1 MRQLRWIL
9 KVIAPFWISVVA
21 MMLCHLAV
29 AACAVAFVY
38 VSKVLV
44 DNAVAI
50 LSSSASAGF
59 DAGTD
64 GLAVWVCAMVGI
76 IVMRILFN
84 ALRTYIQT
92 RTDVRMRNSLR
103 ARMFNILLNA
113 RAEAGTQLHSGD
125 LMNRVSEDVRV
136 IASAVSLSLPNL
148 FGAALQFA
156 AAFVFLLFLDLRL
169 AALIVVIV
177 PFGVLAGRYVTM
189 RIRSLTHDIRKNDSK
204 VQAHIQES
212 IQHRTVIQ
220 TMDHTDASSSSLSEL
235 QDELYGSE
243 LRRVRFSLLSRMLIS
258 LAMSAGHAVAFIW
271 GVYGISTGAVSYGM
285 MTAFLQLVGQIQRPV
300 MEMSTSIPALI
311 HATASIDRIL
321 ELEALPLDSD
331 EEARYISGVP
341 GVRVENVS
349 FAYPGSDSDV
359 LSEFSYDFRPG
370 SRTAVVGPTGV
381 GKSTLIRLLLALL
394 TPRSGRVLFYGDEEV
409 PASAATRCNLVYVPQ
424 GNSLFSGTIRENLMV
439 GDPSASEDRMWWALE
454 TAAADFVR
462 DLPAGLDS
470 ECFEAGAGLSEGQA
484 QRIAVARALL
494 RPGKI
499 LLLDEFSS
507 ALDSETEELMLARL
521 TAALPGHTMIFI
533 THRDRI
539 IDFCD
544 SVLRMG

>member
-59 DAGTD
+59 DAGMD

-92 RTDVRMRNSLR
+92 RTDVRLRNSLR

-125 LMNRVSEDVRV
+125 MMNRVSEDVRV

-220 TMDHTDASSSSLSEL
+220 TMDYTDASSSSLSEL

-271 GVYGISTGAVSYGM
+271 GVYGISTGAVTYGM

-321 ELEALPLDSD
+321 ELEDLPLDSD

>member
-125 LMNRVSEDVRV
+125 MMNRVSEDVRV

-148 FGAALQFA
+148 FGAALQFV

-177 PFGVLAGRYVTM
+177 PFGVLAGTQREVAEM
-189 RIRSLTHDIRKNDSK
+189 L
-204 VQAHIQES
+204 HISQS
-212 IQHRTVIQ
+212 
-220 TMDHTDASSSSLSEL
+220 
-235 QDELYGSE
+235 
-243 LRRVRFSLLSRMLIS
+243 
-258 LAMSAGHAVAFIW
+258 
-271 GVYGISTGAVSYGM
+271 
-285 MTAFLQLVGQIQRPV
+285 
-300 MEMSTSIPALI
+300 
-311 HATASIDRIL
+311 
-321 ELEALPLDSD
+321 
-331 EEARYISGVP
+331 YIS
-341 GVRVENVS
+341 
-349 FAYPGSDSDV
+349 
-359 LSEFSYDFRPG
+359 
-370 SRTAVVGPTGV
+370 
-381 GKSTLIRLLLALL
+381 
-394 TPRSGRVLFYGDEEV
+394 
-409 PASAATRCNLVYVPQ
+409 
-424 GNSLFSGTIRENLMV
+424 
-439 GDPSASEDRMWWALE
+439 
-454 TAAADFVR
+454 
-462 DLPAGLDS
+462 
-470 ECFEAGAGLSEGQA
+470 
-484 QRIAVARALL
+484 RIEK
-494 RPGKI
+494 KI
-499 LLLDEFSS
+499 LNKLKKNI
-507 ALDSETEELMLARL
+507 AK
-521 TAALPGHTMIFI
+521 INNY
-533 THRDRI
+533 
-539 IDFCD
+539 
-544 SVLRMG
+544 

>member
-136 IASAVSLSLPNL
+136 VASAVSLSLPNL

-220 TMDHTDASSSSLSEL
+220 TMDYTDASSSSLSEL

-271 GVYGISTGAVSYGM
+271 GVYGISTGAVTYGM

>member
-92 RTDVRMRNSLR
+92 RTDVRLRNSLR

-125 LMNRVSEDVRV
+125 MMNRVSEDVRV
-136 IASAVSLSLPNL
+136 VASAVSLSLPNL

-220 TMDHTDASSSSLSEL
+220 TMDYTDASSSSLSEL

-271 GVYGISTGAVSYGM
+271 GVYGISTGAVTYGM

-300 MEMSTSIPALI
+300 MEMSTSIPTLI

-439 GDPSASEDRMWWALE
+439 GDPSVSEDRMWWALE

>member
-220 TMDHTDASSSSLSEL
+220 TMDYTDASSSSLSEL

-271 GVYGISTGAVSYGM
+271 GVYGISTGAVTYGM

-349 FAYPGSDSDV
+349 FAYSGSDSDV

>member
-9 KVIAPFWISVVA
+9 KVIAPFWICVVA

-136 IASAVSLSLPNL
+136 VASAVSLSLPNL

-220 TMDHTDASSSSLSEL
+220 TMDYTDASSSSLSEL

-271 GVYGISTGAVSYGM
+271 GVYGISTGAVTYGM

>member
-125 LMNRVSEDVRV
+125 MMNRVSEDVRV

-148 FGAALQFA
+148 FGAALQFV

-271 GVYGISTGAVSYGM
+271 GVYGISTGAVTYGM

>member
-50 LSSSASAGF
+50 LSSSASVGF

-92 RTDVRMRNSLR
+92 RTDVRLRNSLR

-125 LMNRVSEDVRV
+125 MMNRVSEDVRV

-220 TMDHTDASSSSLSEL
+220 TMDYTDASSSSLSEL

-271 GVYGISTGAVSYGM
+271 GVYGISTGAVTYGM

-507 ALDSETEELMLARL
+507 ALDSDTEELMLARL

>member
-76 IVMRILFN
+76 IMMRILFN

-92 RTDVRMRNSLR
+92 RTDVRLRNSLR

-220 TMDHTDASSSSLSEL
+220 TMDYTDASSSSLSEL

-271 GVYGISTGAVSYGM
+271 GVYGISTGAVTYGM

>member
-50 LSSSASAGF
+50 LSSSASVGF

-92 RTDVRMRNSLR
+92 RTDVRLRNSLR

-125 LMNRVSEDVRV
+125 MMNRVSEDVRV

-220 TMDHTDASSSSLSEL
+220 TMDYTDASSSSLSEL

-271 GVYGISTGAVSYGM
+271 GVYGISTGAVTYGM

>member
-59 DAGTD
+59 DAGMD

-92 RTDVRMRNSLR
+92 RTDVRLRNSLR

-125 LMNRVSEDVRV
+125 MMNRVSEDVRV

-220 TMDHTDASSSSLSEL
+220 TMDYTDASSSSLSEL

-271 GVYGISTGAVSYGM
+271 GVYGISTGAVTYGM

-359 LSEFSYDFRPG
+359 LSEFSYDFCPG

>member
-50 LSSSASAGF
+50 LSSSASVGF

-92 RTDVRMRNSLR
+92 RTDVRLRNSLR

-125 LMNRVSEDVRV
+125 MMNRVSEDVRV

-220 TMDHTDASSSSLSEL
+220 TMDYTDASSSSLSEL

-271 GVYGISTGAVSYGM
+271 GVYGISTGAVTYGM

-462 DLPAGLDS
+462 DFPAGLDS

>member
-92 RTDVRMRNSLR
+92 RTDVRLRNSLR

-125 LMNRVSEDVRV
+125 MMNRVSEDVRV
-136 IASAVSLSLPNL
+136 VASAVSLSLPNL

-220 TMDHTDASSSSLSEL
+220 TMDYTDASSSSLSEL

-271 GVYGISTGAVSYGM
+271 GVYGISTGAVTYGM

-300 MEMSTSIPALI
+300 MEMSTSVPALI

-394 TPRSGRVLFYGDEEV
+394 TPRSGRVLFYGDDEV

>member
-92 RTDVRMRNSLR
+92 RTDVRLRNSLR

-125 LMNRVSEDVRV
+125 MMNRVSEDVRV

-220 TMDHTDASSSSLSEL
+220 TMDYTDASSSSLSEL

-271 GVYGISTGAVSYGM
+271 GVYGISTGAVTYGM

-544 SVLRMG
+544 SILRMG

>member
-92 RTDVRMRNSLR
+92 RTDVRLRNSLR

-125 LMNRVSEDVRV
+125 MMNRVSEDVRV

-220 TMDHTDASSSSLSEL
+220 TMDYTDASSSSLSEL

-271 GVYGISTGAVSYGM
+271 GVYGISTGAVTYGM

>member
-125 LMNRVSEDVRV
+125 MMNRVSEDVRV

-148 FGAALQFA
+148 FGAALQFV

-220 TMDHTDASSSSLSEL
+220 TMDYTDASSSSLSEL
-235 QDELYGSE
+235 QNELYGSE

-271 GVYGISTGAVSYGM
+271 GVYGISTGAVTYGM

-359 LSEFSYDFRPG
+359 LSEFSYVFRPG

>member
-125 LMNRVSEDVRV
+125 MMNRVSEDVRV

-148 FGAALQFA
+148 FGAALQFV

-220 TMDHTDASSSSLSEL
+220 TMDYTDASSSSLSEL

-271 GVYGISTGAVSYGM
+271 GVYGISTGAVTYGM

>member
-125 LMNRVSEDVRV
+125 MMNRVSEDVRV

-148 FGAALQFA
+148 VGATLQFA

-220 TMDHTDASSSSLSEL
+220 TMDYTDASSSSLSEL

-271 GVYGISTGAVSYGM
+271 GVYGISTGAVTYGM

>member
-59 DAGTD
+59 DAGMD

-92 RTDVRMRNSLR
+92 RTDVRLRNSLR

-125 LMNRVSEDVRV
+125 MMNRVSEDVRV

-220 TMDHTDASSSSLSEL
+220 TMDYTDASSSSLSEL

-271 GVYGISTGAVSYGM
+271 GVYGISTGAVTYGM

>member
-50 LSSSASAGF
+50 LSSSASVGF

-92 RTDVRMRNSLR
+92 RTDVRLRNSLR

-113 RAEAGTQLHSGD
+113 RAEAGTQFHSGD
-125 LMNRVSEDVRV
+125 MMNRVSEDVRV

-220 TMDHTDASSSSLSEL
+220 TMDYTDASSSSLSEL

-271 GVYGISTGAVSYGM
+271 GVYGISTGAVTYGM

>member
-50 LSSSASAGF
+50 LSSSASSGF

-136 IASAVSLSLPNL
+136 VASAVSLSLPNL

-220 TMDHTDASSSSLSEL
+220 TMDYTDASSSSLSEL

-271 GVYGISTGAVSYGM
+271 GVYGISTGAVTYGM

-394 TPRSGRVLFYGDEEV
+394 TPRSGRVLFYGDEVV

>member
-92 RTDVRMRNSLR
+92 RTDVRLRNSLR

-125 LMNRVSEDVRV
+125 MMNRVSEDVRV
-136 IASAVSLSLPNL
+136 VASAVSLSLPNL

-156 AAFVFLLFLDLRL
+156 AAFMFLLFLDLRL

-220 TMDHTDASSSSLSEL
+220 TMDYTDASSSSLSEL

-271 GVYGISTGAVSYGM
+271 GVYGISTGAVTYGM

-462 DLPAGLDS
+462 ELPAGLDS

>member
-59 DAGTD
+59 DAGMD

-125 LMNRVSEDVRV
+125 MMNRVSEDVRV
-136 IASAVSLSLPNL
+136 VASAVSLSLPNL